1 MEQIVQSKVNLALEK
16 ERQELDRLRQ
26 ENSLLKQRIEIF
38 DQEKLANQQ
47 REKTQQDKIVALTQ
61 DLQFYARNVEM
72 REYMNKFDQL
82 RVEKN
87 AKD

>member
-82 RVEKN
+82 RVENN

>member
-1 MEQIVQSKVNLALEK
+1 MEK

-72 REYMNKFDQL
+72 REYMNKFD
-82 RVEKN
+82 
-87 AKD
+87 